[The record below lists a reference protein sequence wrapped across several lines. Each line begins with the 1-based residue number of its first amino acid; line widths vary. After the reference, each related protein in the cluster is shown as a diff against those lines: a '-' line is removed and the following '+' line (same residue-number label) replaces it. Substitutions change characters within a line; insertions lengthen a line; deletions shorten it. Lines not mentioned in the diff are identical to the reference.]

1 MNLHRVRGTAERQG
15 TLWFIAGEGG
25 IVANTFLSGTAGS
38 TTQGA
43 HSSALTTDWDGH
55 LPCLPGAPLNPGRD
69 AQLDSV
75 QPPTPPSR
83 DSSLKLP
90 LDTAGLPKPGT
101 TPLAASPQCAAN
113 KELVTPAEAPIILS
127 SPRTSKTDSYDLVW
141 RPRPDSRAPILYYVV
156 KHRKVSLFC
165 PAAIFPLHHSM
176 GGMVASPRVSSFV
189 CRGTHRSLVA
199 LVSGTS

>member
-1 MNLHRVRGTAERQG
+1 MAQQAAPHKGLTALPSLQPG
-15 TLWFIAGEGG
+15 MGVYPAVT
-25 IVANTFLSGTAGS
+25 
-38 TTQGA
+38 
-43 HSSALTTDWDGH
+43 
-55 LPCLPGAPLNPGRD
+55 PCLPGAPLNPGRD
-69 AQLDSV
+69 AQLDSA

-83 DSSLKLP
+83 DSALKLP
-90 LDTAGLPKPGT
+90 LDKAGLPKPGT

-165 PAAIFPLHHSM
+165 PAPSALFPGRL
-176 GGMVASPRVSSFV
+176 VASPYIS
-189 CRGTHRSLVA
+189 H
-199 LVSGTS
+199 LVSRRVGVGAPITRWWHWLVGPPELQPQPVEV

>member
-1 MNLHRVRGTAERQG
+1 MAQQAAPHKVLTAPPSLQPG
-15 TLWFIAGEGG
+15 MGVYPAVT
-25 IVANTFLSGTAGS
+25 
-38 TTQGA
+38 
-43 HSSALTTDWDGH
+43 
-55 LPCLPGAPLNPGRD
+55 PCLPGAPLNPGRD
-69 AQLDSV
+69 AQLDSA

-83 DSSLKLP
+83 DSALKLP
-90 LDTAGLPKPGT
+90 LDKAGLPKPGT

-165 PAAIFPLHHSM
+165 PAPMFPLRRSQAGWWPHHT
-176 GGMVASPRVSSFV
+176 FH
-189 CRGTHRSLVA
+189 TL
-199 LVSGTS
+199 